1 MLQNAKAL
9 EVPHFEV
16 GLISVN
22 VDREVGDGR
31 LRSMIQRPRILFVE
45 GLPGSGKS
53 TSAAEIGRRCPN
65 SRIFF
70 EMDPDHPLLVGVP
83 PFGTIHQI
91 HTADSFAARALQK
104 LDAFL
109 EKAGSDGRY
118 VFESHP
124 LQSTVRVLL
133 QLDAPEPAILKFWS
147 DLQDLL
153 APVEPWLLYFRE
165 SDPGQAME
173 AIFRA
178 RGLAW
183 QSTVVEAL
191 SQSPWMKERGLSGVA
206 GVLEMVRHYAA
217 LIDQL
222 VDSWRFP
229 MLALAGRLESYAAR
243 TNAVIEWVTTS
254 R

>member
-1 MLQNAKAL
+1 
-9 EVPHFEV
+9 
-16 GLISVN
+16 
-22 VDREVGDGR
+22 
-31 LRSMIQRPRILFVE
+31 MIQRPRILFID

-53 TSAAEIGRRCPN
+53 TAAAEIGRRWPDSRVFLEMHPN
-65 SRIFF
+65 
-70 EMDPDHPLLVGVP
+70 HPLTVGVP
-83 PFGTIHQI
+83 PFGAIHQL

-109 EKAGSDGRY
+109 EKAGSDVRY

-124 LQSTVRVLL
+124 LQSSAVRVLH

-147 DLQDLL
+147 DLQDRLV
-153 APVEPWLLYFRE
+153 AAEPWLLYFRE

-178 RGLAW
+178 RGSAW
-183 QSTVVEAL
+183 QAYVVEAL
-191 SQSPWMKERGLSGVA
+191 SQSPWMRERGLSGVA

-217 LIDQL
+217 FIDQL

-229 MLALAGRLESYAAR
+229 MLALAGRPESYEER
-243 TNAVIEWVTTS
+243 TNALIEWVTT
-254 R
+254 RG